1 MIQSRAFER
10 KRLTKVLLLQAEK
23 VKAPEQG
30 MRRVEGEFL
39 CFFLDI
45 FLDRELGK
53 VRSEFHHVAVG
64 REKNKDDRA
73 ASPSLDFVGMMHHDA
88 ASCYGNG
95 CGLAHIQNSRHVCFG
110 WHQASTELMCRSRV
124 PIVRLNVRLE
134 PGTSSALVCRG
145 QSKVLNKATARSRC

>member
-10 KRLTKVLLLQAEK
+10 KRLIKVLLLQAEK
-23 VKAPEQG
+23 VEAPEQG
-30 MRRVEGEFL
+30 MRRVAGEFL

-64 REKNKDDRA
+64 RGKNKDDRT

-88 ASCYGNG
+88 ASWCGSG
-95 CGLAHIQNSRHVCFG
+95 CGLAQKQNSSRHV
-110 WHQASTELMCRSRV
+110 MP
-124 PIVRLNVRLE
+124 PILQEQSSVGNAGSKHACVLAGTRLL
-134 PGTSSALVCRG
+134 PS
-145 QSKVLNKATARSRC
+145 